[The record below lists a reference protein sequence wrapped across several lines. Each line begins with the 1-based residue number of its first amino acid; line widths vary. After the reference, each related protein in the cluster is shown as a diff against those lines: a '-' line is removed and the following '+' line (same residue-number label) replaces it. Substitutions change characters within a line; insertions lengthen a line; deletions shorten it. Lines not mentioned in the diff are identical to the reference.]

1 MISLTL
7 VVMLVLSI
15 GLITIMAVAIG
26 WWLIPVAL
34 LLVLA
39 RSVFKEI
46 NKLFKKKDD
55 VVIMSRKDFEANYE
69 QRKPQG

>member
-1 MISLTL
+1 MISMTL
-7 VVMLVLSI
+7 IIMLVLSI
-15 GLITIMAVAIG
+15 GLITIMAVTIG

-39 RSVFKEI
+39 RSVFKEL

>member
-1 MISLTL
+1 MISMTL
-7 VVMLVLSI
+7 IIMLVLSI
-15 GLITIMAVAIG
+15 GLITIVAVAIG

>member
-1 MISLTL
+1 MISMTL
-7 VVMLVLSI
+7 IVMLVLSI

-39 RSVFKEI
+39 RSLFKEI

-55 VVIMSRKDFEANYE
+55 VVIMSRRDFEANYE

>member
-1 MISLTL
+1 MISMTL
-7 VVMLVLSI
+7 IVMLVLSI

-39 RSVFKEI
+39 RSVFKEL

>member
-1 MISLTL
+1 MISMTL
-7 VVMLVLSI
+7 IIMLILSI

-39 RSVFKEI
+39 RSILKEA

-55 VVIMSRKDFEANYE
+55 VVVMSRKDFEANYE
-69 QRKPQG
+69 QRKPQS

>member
-15 GLITIMAVAIG
+15 GLITIMAVVIG

-39 RSVFKEI
+39 RSVFKEL

>member
-1 MISLTL
+1 MISMTL
-7 VVMLVLSI
+7 IIMLVLSI

-39 RSVFKEI
+39 RSVFKEL

-55 VVIMSRKDFEANYE
+55 VVVMSRKDFEANYE
-69 QRKPQG
+69 RKPQG